1 MRRELLPAAIVLAF
15 VGCQTS
21 ADQRRP
27 VQPLPAADG
36 PALSYR
42 DVVSRARILATQATE
57 AFYIDQWTDV
67 ERAALNLE
75 ETARYLPKSVD
86 VPSGLRPGLDGRS
99 KTLEEQS
106 LALRDAAKA
115 RDEKKTNDVMQRVN
129 LLVRELRSE

>member
-1 MRRELLPAAIVLAF
+1 MRRLLWPVAILIVI
-15 VGCQTS
+15 GCQNS
-21 ADQRRP
+21 AEQRRS
-27 VQPLPAADG
+27 VTPLPVEG

-42 DVVSRARILATQATE
+42 DVVSRARTLAAQATE
-57 AFYIDQWTDV
+57 AFYIDQWIDV
-67 ERAALNLE
+67 EKAASNLQ

-86 VPSGLRPGLDGRS
+86 VPSTQKSTLDDRS
-99 KTLEEQS
+99 KTLEQES